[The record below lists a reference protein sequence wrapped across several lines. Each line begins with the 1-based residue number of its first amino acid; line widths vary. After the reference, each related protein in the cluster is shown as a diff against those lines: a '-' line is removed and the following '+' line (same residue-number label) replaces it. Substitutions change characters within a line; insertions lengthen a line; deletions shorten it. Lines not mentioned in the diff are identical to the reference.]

1 MARIDWALVC
11 DLAFFDRQDR
21 LCIVG
26 IVQKLST
33 ADLPIAIGQVMLVAH
48 LTDIQP
54 VDEVEISVAVV
65 TPSGLFTTPRSSDC
79 VAVEVAH
86 EYVLVVLRELP
97 LHEEG
102 IYKFQLAL
110 QGGFVASV
118 DVPVRMLDRPVP
130 ATARQ
135 RWQ

>member
-1 MARIDWALVC
+1 MHRRHCAEAVNGR
-11 DLAFFDRQDR
+11 
-21 LCIVG
+21 
-26 IVQKLST
+26 
-33 ADLPIAIGQVMLVAH
+33 LPIALGQVMLVAH

-65 TPSGLFTTPRSSDC
+65 TPSGLFTTPRSSDY
-79 VAVEVAH
+79 VTVEMAH
-86 EYVLVVLRELP
+86 QYVLVYVLVALRELP
-97 LHEEG
+97 LQEEG
-102 IYKFQLAL
+102 VYRFQLAL
-110 QGGFVASV
+110 QRILGASV

>member
-1 MARIDWALVC
+1 MHRRHCAEAVNGR
-11 DLAFFDRQDR
+11 
-21 LCIVG
+21 
-26 IVQKLST
+26 
-33 ADLPIAIGQVMLVAH
+33 LPIALGQVMLVAH

-65 TPSGLFTTPRSSDC
+65 TPSGLFTTPRSSDY
-79 VAVEVAH
+79 VTVEMAH
-86 EYVLVVLRELP
+86 QYVLVALRELP
-97 LHEEG
+97 LQEEG
-102 IYKFQLAL
+102 VYRFQLAL
-110 QGGFVASV
+110 QRILGASV